1 MTSANQQCNDLVT
14 FNQCLTNFNSGGG
27 VTQCQIQPAN
37 SLAQNKCLCQQY
49 WMQAFCYSTF
59 CPQDMLT
66 GSTVASRDT
75 YCALVPGFDPA
86 TGFAPSGTTAAT
98 VAAPIQTTATGIPTI
113 SNSNNLP
120 AGPTLQLP
128 GANVSPTALPKGS
141 ASAHASP
148 VMALAALVAIWMRIF

>member
-27 VTQCQIQPAN
+27 VTQCQIQAPN

-75 YCALVPGFDPA
+75 YCALVPGFNPA
-86 TGFAPSGTTAAT
+86 TGFAPSGT
-98 VAAPIQTTATGIPTI
+98 VAAAPVLTTATG
-113 SNSNNLP
+113 LP
-120 AGPTLQLP
+120 AAAGTNNPPGGPTLQLP
-128 GANVSPTALPKGS
+128 GANISPTALPKGS
-141 ASAHASP
+141 SSEHASP
-148 VMALAALVAIWMRIF
+148 VMALAALVAIWMRLF